1 MRGRKAQ
8 SVNEQLPDFS
18 DTAVQRFQIIDLPSV
33 AMLADSLIDSVRD
46 REPDFVIGGHEN
58 PYMIRWWLRREREAG
73 SIYLHNI
80 LRDDDDRALH
90 DHPWDSTSIV
100 LRGEL
105 REVLAG
111 ERWPGPSNSYQAGE
125 SRILRPGSITSRRA
139 EDAHRLEVA
148 KGDVWTLFITG
159 AVRREWGFHC
169 PNGWR
174 HWREF
179 TDPATNG
186 ATVGRGCE

>member
-1 MRGRKAQ
+1 MSEVLYFVRHGQ
-8 SVNEQLPDFS
+8 SLTP
-18 DTAVQRFQIIDLPSV
+18 L
-33 AMLADSLIDSVRD
+33 
-46 REPDFVIGGHEN
+46 
-58 PYMIRWWLRREREAG
+58 
-73 SIYLHNI
+73 
-80 LRDDDDRALH
+80 DDDDRALH

-111 ERWPGPSNSYQAGE
+111 DSWPGHGDSYQAGE

-139 EDAHRLEVA
+139 
-148 KGDVWTLFITG
+148 K
-159 AVRREWGFHC
+159 WGFHC

-179 TDPATNG
+179 TDPLTNG
-186 ATVGRGCE
+186 ATTGKGCA